1 MENFILSKRRRG
13 NLPRRFLIFKN
24 QKESVLLRKNKG
36 DRRRKE
42 KAVLSLNE
50 LKTDVIEQKTRRFSR
65 KKLMGRGL
73 AIKMILKIIK
83 IKMREKQNKS
93 LPLSADVIE

>member
-1 MENFILSKRRRG
+1 L
-13 NLPRRFLIFKN
+13 
-24 QKESVLLRKNKG
+24 
-36 DRRRKE
+36 
-42 KAVLSLNE
+42 LNE

-65 KKLMGRGL
+65 KKLMGRDL

-83 IKMREKQNKS
+83 IKMQEKQNKS

>member
-1 MENFILSKRRRG
+1 M
-13 NLPRRFLIFKN
+13 
-24 QKESVLLRKNKG
+24 RKNKG
-36 DRRRKE
+36 DRRKE
-42 KAVLSLNE
+42 KVVFFLLNE

-65 KKLMGRGL
+65 KKLMGRDL

-83 IKMREKQNKS
+83 IKMQEKQNKS